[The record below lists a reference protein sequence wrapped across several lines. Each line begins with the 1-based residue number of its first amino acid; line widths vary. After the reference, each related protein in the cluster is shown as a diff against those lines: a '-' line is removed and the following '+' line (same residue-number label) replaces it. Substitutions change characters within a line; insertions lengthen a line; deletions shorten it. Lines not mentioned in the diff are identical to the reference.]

1 MSFYGDDDYDYHR
14 RRHSPRGPYDSNRR
28 SQQFLNPGNTSGL
41 YRTRSTGHGPQ
52 PVINNIYMDQIQDN
66 NMRNESPYRRPSS
79 SPRQVPLPMP
89 VQMPVQ
95 KPVQYP
101 ASPDL
106 RGRSRLGD
114 EFIEEM
120 AEMALRD
127 RIRSRSRG
135 RTDGALMDR
144 PEFAEW
150 RLEQKERE
158 LEEQRRRQL
167 WEKEAELKKLKDD
180 AKRERADTAA
190 DEERKRIIAEYAEKQ
205 RKDAEKAKAEEQRI
219 KEKLEREE
227 RESRERAKAE
237 EQRIKEKMEREAREA
252 REKEKREWEDF
263 LRRQKEKEE
272 KEKAEKAA
280 EKEKFETEMR
290 RRLAKFG
297 YAQNQIDV
305 MVDEEKAKKYRE
317 ERSRSRGRA
326 STGGA
331 MELWRETRAPT
342 YAKVHRDYLSI
353 DTLIYYDI
361 PYEFDRTDPNF
372 IIILREMDKY
382 ETEVLFEHTRRLRS
396 GKLLL
401 EVPKERPHY
410 AWYRKRDRSSS
421 RVRKVGILE
430 YKKVI

>member
-1 MSFYGDDDYDYHR
+1 M
-14 RRHSPRGPYDSNRR
+14 
-28 SQQFLNPGNTSGL
+28 
-41 YRTRSTGHGPQ
+41 
-52 PVINNIYMDQIQDN
+52 
-66 NMRNESPYRRPSS
+66 
-79 SPRQVPLPMP
+79 
-89 VQMPVQ
+89 
-95 KPVQYP
+95 
-101 ASPDL
+101 

-167 WEKEAELKKLKDD
+167 WEKEAELKRLKDD
-180 AKRERADTAA
+180 AKREKADTAA

-252 REKEKREWEDF
+252 KEKEKREWEDF

-305 MVDEEKAKKYRE
+305 MVDEEKAKQYRE

-361 PYEFDRTDPNF
+361 PYEFDRVSSDFHSENPRLSRPLTS
-372 IIILREMDKY
+372 
-382 ETEVLFEHTRRLRS
+382 TRLIRISSSSSAKWTSTRLRFS
-396 GKLLL
+396 LNI
-401 EVPKERPHY
+401 
-410 AWYRKRDRSSS
+410 RDACGRGSCCWRRRRRGRIMHGTESETVARAECGRWGFWSIRRSSS
-421 RVRKVGILE
+421 LTSGELVCFVRSMWVGDPARRHNSSELLRIVDRDSLE
-430 YKKVI
+430 GCTTSHTFSRTPLRPGSLLSFYPLVAAWS

>member
-1 MSFYGDDDYDYHR
+1 
-14 RRHSPRGPYDSNRR
+14 
-28 SQQFLNPGNTSGL
+28 
-41 YRTRSTGHGPQ
+41 
-52 PVINNIYMDQIQDN
+52 
-66 NMRNESPYRRPSS
+66 
-79 SPRQVPLPMP
+79 
-89 VQMPVQ
+89 
-95 KPVQYP
+95 
-101 ASPDL
+101 
-106 RGRSRLGD
+106 
-114 EFIEEM
+114 
-120 AEMALRD
+120 
-127 RIRSRSRG
+127 
-135 RTDGALMDR
+135 
-144 PEFAEW
+144 
-150 RLEQKERE
+150 
-158 LEEQRRRQL
+158 
-167 WEKEAELKKLKDD
+167 
-180 AKRERADTAA
+180 
-190 DEERKRIIAEYAEKQ
+190 
-205 RKDAEKAKAEEQRI
+205 
-219 KEKLEREE
+219 
-227 RESRERAKAE
+227 
-237 EQRIKEKMEREAREA
+237 EARETK
-252 REKEKREWEDF
+252 EKEKREWEDF

-305 MVDEEKAKKYRE
+305 MVDEEKAKQYRE

-331 MELWRETRAPT
+331 VELWRETRAPT

-401 EVPKERPHY
+401 EAPKEKPHY